1 MTLQERAVNAVRT
14 QIEILITINTFEK
27 LGFLVEPNSTN
38 NQQNHPLNV
47 ANHLYN
53 ALTNNSNIIYD
64 ILDITK
70 TEDQELFDA
79 RLAEF
84 ADKSTE
90 HPFKTNVIVEKFL
103 FGYHYAELRNNYI
116 DEDTN
121 EVYIDA
127 WKTDDDSEKGTVIAK
142 INTKTYDITY
152 LDAAAITDPEAQ
164 ELIQDTIHNLR
175 KEK

>member
-1 MTLQERAVNAVRT
+1 MTTQEKAVNAVRA
-14 QIEILITINTFEK
+14 QLEILITIHTFEK
-27 LGFLVEPNSTN
+27 LGFLVEPDSTKHN
-38 NQQNHPLNV
+38 PISI

-53 ALTNNSNIIYD
+53 ALTSNANLIHS

-79 RLAEF
+79 RLLEF
-84 ADKSTE
+84 AEKST
-90 HPFKTNVIVEKFL
+90 FTTNEIIEQFL
-103 FGYHYAELRNNYI
+103 FGYHYAELRNNYT
-116 DEDTN
+116 DEDDN

-127 WKTDDDSEKGTVIAK
+127 WKTDDDSEEGTVIAK

-164 ELIQDTIHNLR
+164 ELIQDTIHNLQTT
-175 KEK
+175 

>member
-1 MTLQERAVNAVRT
+1 MTLQEKAVNAVRT
-14 QIEILITINTFEK
+14 QIELFIMIHTFEK
-27 LGFLVEPNSTN
+27 LGFLVEPDSTDDRKH
-38 NQQNHPLNV
+38 HPLNV

-53 ALTNNSNIIYD
+53 ALTSNGDLIHD

-79 RLAEF
+79 RLLEF
-84 ADKSTE
+84 AEKST
-90 HPFKTNVIVEKFL
+90 FTTNEIIEQFL

-127 WKTDDDSEKGTVIAK
+127 WKTDDDSEEGTVVAK
-142 INTKTYDITY
+142 VNTKTHDITY

-164 ELIQDTIHNLR
+164 ELIQDTI
-175 KEK
+175 KELQTT

>member
-1 MTLQERAVNAVRT
+1 MTTQEKAIHAVRT

-27 LGFLVEPNSTN
+27 LGFLVEPNFSN

-64 ILDITK
+64 ILNITK

-84 ADKSTE
+84 AEKST
-90 HPFKTNVIVEKFL
+90 FTTNEIVEQFL
-103 FGYHYAELRNNYI
+103 FGYHYAELRNNYV

-127 WKTDDDSEKGTVIAK
+127 WKTDNDSEEGTVVAKVNRKTHDIA
-142 INTKTYDITY
+142 Y
-152 LDAAAITDPEAQ
+152 LDAAAITDPETQ
-164 ELIQDTIHNLR
+164 ELIKETINNCL
-175 KEK
+175 

>member
-1 MTLQERAVNAVRT
+1 MTTQEKAIHAVRT

-27 LGFLVEPNSTN
+27 LGFLVEPDSTN

-70 TEDQELFDA
+70 TKDQELFDA

-84 ADKSTE
+84 ADKST
-90 HPFKTNVIVEKFL
+90 FTTNETVEQFL
-103 FGYHYAELRNNYI
+103 FGYHYTELKNNYI

-127 WKTDDDSEKGTVIAK
+127 WKTDDDSEEGTVVAK
-142 INTKTYDITY
+142 INTKTYNITY
-152 LDAAAITDPEAQ
+152 LEAAAITDPEAQ
-164 ELIQDTIHNLR
+164 ELIQDTI
-175 KEK
+175 KELQTT